1 MSQSFVVYSKIKG
14 VFLVAFPD
22 CCTGSTWISIRVL
35 SHASQFPLLIAPIP
49 CFSRCSLWA
58 VGVADPEPAQ
68 ELVYDLR
75 SQCDAIRVTKTV
87 RPFSMVCCPVNEN
100 AAALIVS
107 DGRVMIWELKS
118 SISGRNVRNR

>member
-1 MSQSFVVYSKIKG
+1 MTKCCPGAELLTLKQLVVLA
-14 VFLVAFPD
+14 VFPFWHLKETVSPD
-22 CCTGSTWISIRVL
+22 L
-35 SHASQFPLLIAPIP
+35 
-49 CFSRCSLWA
+49 
-58 VGVADPEPAQ
+58 DPVQ
-68 ELVYDLR
+68 ELTYDLR

-118 SISGRNVRNR
+118 AVCSRNARNR

>member
-1 MSQSFVVYSKIKG
+1 MLHTARSAVYI
-14 VFLVAFPD
+14 FPIIFPN
-22 CCTGSTWISIRVL
+22 CCTERYGFQPFCKFTSVDR
-35 SHASQFPLLIAPIP
+35 SHCICSMLII
-49 CFSRCSLWA
+49 FSPWDID
-58 VGVADPEPAQ
+58 VTDPDPVQ
-68 ELVYDLR
+68 ELIYDLR

-100 AAALIVS
+100 SAALIVS